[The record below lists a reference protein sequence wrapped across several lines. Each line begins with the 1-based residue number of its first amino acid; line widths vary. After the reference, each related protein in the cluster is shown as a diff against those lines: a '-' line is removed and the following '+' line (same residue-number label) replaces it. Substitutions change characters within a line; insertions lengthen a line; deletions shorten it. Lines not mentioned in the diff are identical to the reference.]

1 VETQRWQGF
10 SAAKAEA
17 DGTQLGAA
25 GRGENREACIATK
38 PFRVLDAL
46 DDN

>member
-25 GRGENREACIATK
+25 GRGENREVSIS
-38 PFRVLDAL
+38 PNLFRVLDAL